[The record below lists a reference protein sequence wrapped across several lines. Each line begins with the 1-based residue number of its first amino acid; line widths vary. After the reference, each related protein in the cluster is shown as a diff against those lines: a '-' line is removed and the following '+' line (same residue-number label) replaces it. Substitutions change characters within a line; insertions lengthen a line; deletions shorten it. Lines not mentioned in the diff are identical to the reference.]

1 MDEVRVTR
9 AVVIN
14 TPHGL
19 HARPADLFIKLA
31 NRFESNIEVIKDN
44 IRVDGKGMLDML
56 TLAAEKGTTL
66 VIEAHGPDAQQ
77 AIDALAKLVE
87 SDFDE
92 TLNQGPIQS
101 AD

>member
-31 NRFESNIEVIKDN
+31 NQFESTIEVIKDN

-66 VIEAHGPDAQQ
+66 VLEACGPDAAE
-77 AIDALAKLVE
+77 AIEALAKLVE
-87 SDFDE
+87 SDFDD
-92 TLNQGPIQS
+92 TLKLGPKQS
-101 AD
+101 AE